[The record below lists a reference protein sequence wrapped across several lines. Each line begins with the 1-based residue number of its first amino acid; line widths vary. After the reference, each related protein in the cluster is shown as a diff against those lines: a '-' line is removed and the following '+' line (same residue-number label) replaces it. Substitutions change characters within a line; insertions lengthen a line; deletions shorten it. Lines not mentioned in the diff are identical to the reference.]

1 MDRYAIKVGLWVF
14 TGQFFQLFCMFE
26 KFHNKMLCGGEAAN
40 NLHSTVS
47 SVRTE
52 IFA

>member
-26 KFHNKMLCGGEAAN
+26 KFHNKMLCGEEAAN
-40 NLHSTVS
+40 NLH
-47 SVRTE
+47 
-52 IFA
+52 